1 MSKVAVWARIPVLP
15 GKRDEFVAAM
25 EVGLATAKAE
35 SGTIFY
41 LLHIDPN
48 DEESVYMYELY
59 ESADA
64 LGEHGGSM
72 RCPALTSAA
81 TSAYR

>member
-48 DEESVYMYELY
+48 D
-59 ESADA
+59 
-64 LGEHGGSM
+64 
-72 RCPALTSAA
+72 
-81 TSAYR
+81 